1 MWIFFVSQVVTIS
14 PCATNTQ
21 YALANKC
28 SSLSLSLF
36 RIFLSAFRLSLTFSL
51 SLSFVH
57 NHSLFHTYLLR
68 SFFFFLLFTLMRGLK
83 SSNKVCL
90 LKNSSYSAFLLL
102 RSRFFFLFF
111 CQFIFLVLSISHS
124 HSLVIV
130 MYQNKLNILFT
141 SSLNSVKIFHTFR

>member
-1 MWIFFVSQVVTIS
+1 MQQIHNTHSLIS
-14 PCATNTQ
+14 AP
-21 YALANKC
+21 L
-28 SSLSLSLF
+28 SLSLSHFPLSFPPFTHFLTLTLF
-36 RIFLSAFRLSLTFSL
+36 RTQSL
-51 SLSFVH
+51 SLSH
-57 NHSLFHTYLLR
+57 LS
-68 SFFFFLLFTLMRGLK
+68 SAFFFFLLFTLMRGLK

>member
-1 MWIFFVSQVVTIS
+1 MQQIHNTHSLIS
-14 PCATNTQ
+14 AP
-21 YALANKC
+21 
-28 SSLSLSLF
+28 
-36 RIFLSAFRLSLTFSL
+36 L
-51 SLSFVH
+51 SLSFAFSSQLSAFH
-57 NHSLFHTYLLR
+57 TLSHSHSLSYTITL
-68 SFFFFLLFTLMRGLK
+68 SFTLIFCVLFFFLLFTLMRGLK

-102 RSRFFFLFF
+102 RSFFSFF

>member
-28 SSLSLSLF
+28 SSLSLSLSHFPLSFPPFTHFLTLTLF
-36 RIFLSAFRLSLTFSL
+36 RTQSL
-51 SLSFVH
+51 SLSH
-57 NHSLFHTYLLR
+57 LS
-68 SFFFFLLFTLMRGLK
+68 SAFFFFLLFTLMRGLK

-111 CQFIFLVLSISHS
+111 VNLSFSFSLFLTLTLS
-124 HSLVIV
+124 
-130 MYQNKLNILFT
+130 
-141 SSLNSVKIFHTFR
+141 SS

>member
-28 SSLSLSLF
+28 SSLSLF
-36 RIFLSAFRLSLTFSL
+36 RVFLSAFRLSLTFSL

-68 SFFFFLLFTLMRGLK
+68 SFFFLLFTLMRGLK

-111 CQFIFLVLSISHS
+111 VNLSFSFSLFLTLTLS
-124 HSLVIV
+124 
-130 MYQNKLNILFT
+130 
-141 SSLNSVKIFHTFR
+141 SS

>member
-28 SSLSLSLF
+28 SSLSFSLPRFPLSFPSFTHFLTLTLF
-36 RIFLSAFRLSLTFSL
+36 RTQSL
-51 SLSFVH
+51 
-57 NHSLFHTYLLR
+57 SLFHTYLLR
-68 SFFFFLLFTLMRGLK
+68 SFFFLLFTLMRGLK

>member
-1 MWIFFVSQVVTIS
+1 MQQIHNTHSLIS
-14 PCATNTQ
+14 AP
-21 YALANKC
+21 L
-28 SSLSLSLF
+28 SLSLSLSRFPLSFPSFTHFLTLTLF
-36 RIFLSAFRLSLTFSL
+36 RTQSL
-51 SLSFVH
+51 SLSH
-57 NHSLFHTYLLR
+57 LS
-68 SFFFFLLFTLMRGLK
+68 SAFFFFLLFTLMRGLK

-102 RSRFFFLFF
+102 RSRFFFSFF

>member
-28 SSLSLSLF
+28 SSLSLSF
-36 RIFLSAFRLSLTFSL
+36 AFSSQLSAFHSL
-51 SLSFVH
+51 SHSHSLSYTITLSFTLIFCV
-57 NHSLFHTYLLR
+57 L
-68 SFFFFLLFTLMRGLK
+68 FFFLLFTLMRGLK

-102 RSRFFFLFF
+102 RSFFSFF

>member
-28 SSLSLSLF
+28 SSLSFAFSSQ
-36 RIFLSAFRLSLTFSL
+36 LSAFHSL
-51 SLSFVH
+51 SHFHSLSYTITL
-57 NHSLFHTYLLR
+57 SLFHTYLLR
-68 SFFFFLLFTLMRGLK
+68 PFFFLLFTLMRGLK

-111 CQFIFLVLSISHS
+111 VNLSFSFSLFLTLTLS
-124 HSLVIV
+124 
-130 MYQNKLNILFT
+130 
-141 SSLNSVKIFHTFR
+141 SS

>member
-28 SSLSLSLF
+28 SSLSLF

-68 SFFFFLLFTLMRGLK
+68 SFFFLLFTLMRGLK

-102 RSRFFFLFF
+102 RSFFSFF

>member
-28 SSLSLSLF
+28 SSLSLF

-57 NHSLFHTYLLR
+57 NHSPFHTYLLR
-68 SFFFFLLFTLMRGLK
+68 SFFFLLFTLMRGLK

-102 RSRFFFLFF
+102 RSRFFFFFF

>member
-1 MWIFFVSQVVTIS
+1 MDFFVSQVVTIS
-14 PCATNTQ
+14 PCVTNTQ

-28 SSLSLSLF
+28 SSLSFSHFPLSF
-36 RIFLSAFRLSLTFSL
+36 PSFTHFLSRSL
-51 SLSFVH
+51 SHTISFAL
-57 NHSLFHTYLLR
+57 NHSPFHTYPLH
-68 SFFFFLLFTLMRGLK
+68 SFFLLFILMRGLK

-90 LKNSSYSAFLLL
+90 LKNSSYSAFLLP
-102 RSRFFFLFF
+102 RSRPFFSFFFVNLS
-111 CQFIFLVLSISHS
+111 LVLSISHS

>member
-1 MWIFFVSQVVTIS
+1 MQQIHNTHSLIS
-14 PCATNTQ
+14 AP
-21 YALANKC
+21 
-28 SSLSLSLF
+28 
-36 RIFLSAFRLSLTFSL
+36 L
-51 SLSFVH
+51 SLSFAFSSQLSAF
-57 NHSLFHTYLLR
+57 HSLSHSHSLSYTITL
-68 SFFFFLLFTLMRGLK
+68 SFTLIFCVLFFFLLFTLMRGLK

-102 RSRFFFLFF
+102 RSFFSFF